1 MRTLMRTTHN
11 YPQSILILA
20 LFFIGISSDA
30 FSQEV
35 KLGLAITP
43 NVSWMNS
50 TDDIHTV
57 DGVNGNFGFG
67 LMVDF
72 LQNETLSFSTGV
84 RVFDTGGTMEY
95 LEEHLFLATIY
106 SSRRDFSLKYV
117 EIPLTIKA
125 RSKEIGYTTFYA
137 NAGCGLGLNIEASA
151 YVENKNEFVDEGW
164 GWEPIETNT
173 YQHRETSVNNDIK
186 LLRASYIL
194 GFGVERTLGEYASL
208 ITGLNFNAGFLNIY
222 KPEVEQFILGENGLP
237 LYEDGSIVTSQVK
250 GNDRFLELVIGL
262 IF

>member
-11 YPQSILILA
+11 HSLSILILA
-20 LFFIGISSDA
+20 FLFIGFQEKFTA
-30 FSQEV
+30 QEV

-50 TDDIHTV
+50 TDDIHITE
-57 DGVNGNFGFG
+57 GVNGNFGFG
-67 LMVDF
+67 LIVDF
-72 LQNETLSFSTGV
+72 LQNETLAFSTGV

-95 LEEHLFLATIY
+95 LDEEIFLANIH

-117 EIPLTIKA
+117 DIPLTIKA

-173 YQHRETSVNNDIK
+173 YQHIETSVNNDIK
-186 LLRASYIL
+186 LLRASYIV
-194 GFGVERTLGEYASL
+194 GVGVERTLGEYASL

-237 LYEDGSIVTSQVK
+237 LYEDGNIQTSQVK
-250 GNDRFLELVIGL
+250 GNDRFLEFVIGL